1 VTAVQPS
8 GPLAP
13 ALITDADAKKAGEIW
28 LRNEKEEA
36 DGYFPKA
43 GFYVPESEIRHM
55 LDRLAPQLH
64 DRWVAE
70 ALERLAACWRPE
82 SDVRAAILA
91 NAAEYRA
98 TGGQS

>member
-1 VTAVQPS
+1 MT
-8 GPLAP
+8 
-13 ALITDADAKKAGEIW
+13 ALITDDDAKKASNIW
-28 LRNEKEEA
+28 FREEKEEA
-36 DGYFPKA
+36 DGYFPKG
-43 GFYVPESEIRHM
+43 GFYVPESQIRHL
-55 LDRLAPQLH
+55 LDQMAPTLH

-82 SDVRAAILA
+82 SDVRAAIRA